1 MNLVMHRS
9 KVTKKE
15 RSQANKQRS
24 CVLWFTGLPAAG
36 KSTIAAQVEKQ
47 LFKQG
52 RQVYVLDGDNVR
64 LGLNQDLTFSPED
77 RTENVRR
84 IAEVAKLF
92 VEAGII
98 VIVAVVSPINK
109 DREMVKQLF
118 DPGDFLEV
126 YLKCSIEE
134 CERRDPK
141 GFYKLARDKH
151 IATFTGVSAPYEPPR
166 SPDLVL
172 ETEIL
177 AAEQSTDQII
187 RFLELHNYLK
197 LNEE

>member
-9 KVTKKE
+9 KVTKQD

-47 LFKQG
+47 LFEQG
-52 RQVYVLDGDNVR
+52 RLVYVLDGDNVR

-92 VEAGII
+92 IEAGII

-141 GFYKLARDKH
+141 GFYKLAREKH
-151 IATFTGVSAPYEPPR
+151 ITNFTGVSAAYEPPCN
-166 SPDLVL
+166 PDIVL
-172 ETEIL
+172 ETELL
-177 AAEQSTDQII
+177 APEKSVDQII
-187 RFLELHNYLK
+187 RYLELYNYIK
-197 LNEE
+197 HTEE